1 MIKEPSQN
9 QTYYDVLKISPDA
22 TDAQVRHAYL
32 KLASIYHPDKNPNND
47 QADAK
52 FRRINEA
59 YTNLKTA
66 NARARY
72 NRIMLTQNAQN
83 NTAENDNAAMKSDSI
98 WQNFLGLFGT
108 PKEEKR

>member
-1 MIKEPSQN
+1 MRKEPSKN
-9 QTYYDVLKISPDA
+9 QTYYDVLRISPAA
-22 TDAQVRHAYL
+22 TDAQVRKAYL

-52 FRRINEA
+52 FRHINEA

-72 NRIMLTQNAQN
+72 NRIMLAKTTQKNSAK
-83 NTAENDNAAMKSDSI
+83 NDNSAIKSDGI
-98 WQNFLGLFGT
+98 WHNFLGLFGT